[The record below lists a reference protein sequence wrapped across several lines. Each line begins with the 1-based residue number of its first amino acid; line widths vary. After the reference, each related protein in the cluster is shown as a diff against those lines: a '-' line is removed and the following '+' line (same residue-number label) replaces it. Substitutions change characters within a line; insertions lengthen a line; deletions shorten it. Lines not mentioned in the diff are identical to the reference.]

1 MSAADKLQELA
12 KMLGA
17 ASGARSQA
25 ASTLPEKIDT
35 PVLNQHR
42 RMLTVQDTLVEAT
55 GS

>member
-1 MSAADKLQELA
+1 MSAADKLKELA

-17 ASGARSQA
+17 PSGARSQA

-35 PVLNQHR
+35 PVISPIASWLYS
-42 RMLTVQDTLVEAT
+42 MTLVEAT